1 MVDYMQ
7 LFPLAYFLLEN
18 CGSELPVSI
27 NPLWYEVET
36 WISNSPCQMKLTGDI
51 VNLIVSLCPRTVFGP

>member
-1 MVDYMQ
+1 MADYMQ
-7 LFPLAYFLLEN
+7 LFPLVYFLLEN

-51 VNLIVSLCPRTVFGP
+51 VNLIV